1 VNQAGIPI
9 ARLLGIE
16 IRVSL
21 VWAPVLAIVTML
33 GVEQAALTSP
43 ALDPLIE
50 WLLGASGAAL
60 FLVSVIAHELSHA
73 VVGRHRGVP
82 ATSVVLGFFGSL
94 APLSIRAATPRDELA
109 ISLAGPAMSW
119 ALAVAFSALGLAVA
133 AAFPGL
139 EAVAGGL
146 VVVGVLNLALGVINL
161 VPAMP
166 LDGGRAVRAV
176 AWARTHDPD
185 RAGLVAAQVG
195 RMVGWLVIGVG
206 IAAALA
212 ALVTEGLVLL
222 ALGWMLTTGGRTL
235 ERRTN
240 MERLLR
246 GMHVED
252 AMDRDVGW
260 IGPQL
265 TVDTFADRFEG
276 PDRLPALPVVDG
288 EQVVG
293 VVGRRGLLRLGRRR
307 FGGTR
312 AGEVMG
318 SPPQVPLL
326 APDDPL
332 WDALELL
339 SAGTID
345 GLAVADHGRLAGLLT
360 RDGVAE
366 AIRSRAALQAA
377 GHRGGGGGG
386 A

>member
-1 VNQAGIPI
+1 MNQAGIPI
-9 ARLLGIE
+9 ARVLGIE
-16 IRVSL
+16 VRVSL

-33 GVEQAALTSP
+33 GVEQAALTTP
-43 ALDPLIE
+43 TLDPVLE
-50 WLLGASGAAL
+50 WLIGGSAAL
-60 FLVSVIAHELSHA
+60 LFLLSVIAHELSHA
-73 VVGRHRGVP
+73 IVGRRRGVP

-94 APLSIRAATPRDELA
+94 APLSIRATRPRDELA
-109 ISLAGPAMSW
+109 ISLAGPAASW
-119 ALAVAFSALGLAVA
+119 ALAVALSALGIAVA
-133 AAFPGL
+133 AVSPDL
-139 EAVAGGL
+139 EAAGGGL
-146 VVVGVLNLALGVINL
+146 VVIGVLNLALGVVNL

-176 AWARTHDPD
+176 AWMRTGDVD
-185 RAGLVAAQVG
+185 RAGLVAAQTG
-195 RMVGWLVIGVG
+195 RIVGWLVIGVG
-206 IAAALA
+206 IVAALTD
-212 ALVTEGLVLL
+212 LVTEGLVLL
-222 ALGWMLTTGGRTL
+222 ALGWMMTTGGRTL
-235 ERRTN
+235 ERRVN

-246 GMHVED
+246 GLHVED

-288 EQVVG
+288 ERVVG

-339 SAGTID
+339 SSGSID
-345 GLAVADHGRLAGLLT
+345 GLAVADHGHLAGLVT
-360 RDGVAE
+360 RDGVAA

-377 GHRGGGGGG
+377 GQGGGRGAGG
-386 A
+386 